1 MIVQLLTKELVR
13 REQEHLLLTDAGAAL
28 VSLLPDEIY
37 GFVFANQIVL
47 TTQALSERAN
57 LLERYT
63 HHVAGVY
70 EGIFRQIKG
79 REIERRASK
88 WTPGKAKEKK
98 PQAQSEPSSSYTYDD
113 GDDG

>member
-1 MIVQLLTKELVR
+1 M
-13 REQEHLLLTDAGAAL
+13 
-28 VSLLPDEIY
+28 SLLPDEIY
-37 GFVFANQIVL
+37 GFVLANQIVL

-70 EGIFRQIKG
+70 EEIFRQIKG

-88 WTPGKAKEKK
+88 WTPGKTKEKK
-98 PQAQSEPSSSYTYDD
+98 EKPGAQNEPSSSYTYDD
-113 GDDG
+113 GDDA